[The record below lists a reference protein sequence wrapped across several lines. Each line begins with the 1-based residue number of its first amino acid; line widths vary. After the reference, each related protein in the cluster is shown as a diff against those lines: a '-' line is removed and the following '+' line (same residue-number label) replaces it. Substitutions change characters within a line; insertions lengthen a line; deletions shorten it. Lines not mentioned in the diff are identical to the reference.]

1 MPEQDDLKQILFL
14 AAQQWVL
21 RGLGI
26 SEQLA
31 EIKKNMA
38 EFSAY
43 KAAVNATLDRVLQL
57 SKEETEQILA
67 ALEAVKTNDAAAI
80 ELALTELAAKKQQVI
95 DAVSGIISTVPS
107 PTVPTP
113 IPPIVDGEL
122 PPVTIPTV
130 PPEVPTSGLD
140 PIVPVTIEPSPFGV
154 GVDGGFSISE

>member
-1 MPEQDDLKQILFL
+1 MQRQDDLKEILFL
-14 AAQQWVL
+14 AARPWVL
-21 RGLGI
+21 SWLGI
-26 SEQLA
+26 SEKLA
-31 EIKKNMA
+31 EIDKNMA

-67 ALEAVKTNDAAAI
+67 ALQAVKDNDAAAI
-80 ELALTELAAKKQQVI
+80 KLALTELAAKKQQVV

-107 PTVPTP
+107 PTEPTP

-130 PPEVPTSGLD
+130 PPEVPTSELD
-140 PIVPVTIEPSPFGV
+140 PIVPVTIEPSPPGV
-154 GVDGGFSISE
+154 GVDGGFNISE